1 MMTKEEKRKILIELL
16 VKMKADKSLPLAKN
30 ATNLVFGEGNVD
42 TKVLFIGEGPGYWE
56 DKKALPFV
64 GNAGKLLNQLLDSI
78 GMPRNE
84 VFITNVVHH
93 RPPDNRDPEP
103 TEIAAYQPYLDKI
116 IEVIDPMIIVTLG
129 RFSMGKF
136 LPNLTITQVH
146 GNPKEIVWNNK
157 KIVIMPMYHPAAA
170 LRNGEI
176 KRRLADDFKKIP
188 DILKVAENSAPEVED
203 TKKDDSVQLKIV

>member
-16 VKMKADKSLPLAKN
+16 TKMKADKSLPLAKN

-56 DKKALPFV
+56 DQKALPFV
-64 GNAGKLLNQLLDSI
+64 GNAGKLLNQLLESI
-78 GMPRNE
+78 NMPRKE

-93 RPPDNRDPEP
+93 RPPENRDPEP
-103 TEIAAYQPYLDKI
+103 AEIAAYQPYLDKI
-116 IEVIDPMIIVTLG
+116 IEVIDPMVVVTLG

-136 LPNLTITQVH
+136 LPGVTITQVH
-146 GNPKEIVWNNK
+146 GKAKEILWNNK
-157 KIVIMPMYHPAAA
+157 KITIMPMYHPAAA

-176 KRRLADDFKKIP
+176 KRRLTDDFRLIPSILTNLKNRKIE
-188 DILKVAENSAPEVED
+188 DNNPEPSQEV
-203 TKKDDSVQLKIV
+203 LI